1 MEFCAQDAAAVF
13 LKDAV
18 PVGEVE
24 VCGIF
29 CHDLAFS
36 GQIRHRDQHVFHL
49 SAVGT
54 GIHINCTTH
63 CAGDAISKFQAGQAA
78 VQRRLTQSRKL
89 QARASDDCIVDRPR
103 LCTRMA
109 DVFQK
114 TDSHFQGRGIHDHAP
129 VARILKQDVAA
140 VAQQVIFHITRF
152 AQCDHTAELFLR
164 LRLDKHI
171 RRAANFKGAVGGK
184 RLVLGKA
191 DLLRLQLLFQSFHK
205 TGFLYL

>member
-1 MEFCAQDAAAVF
+1 
-13 LKDAV
+13 
-18 PVGEVE
+18 
-24 VCGIF
+24 
-29 CHDLAFS
+29 
-36 GQIRHRDQHVFHL
+36 
-49 SAVGT
+49 
-54 GIHINCTTH
+54 
-63 CAGDAISKFQAGQAA
+63 
-78 VQRRLTQSRKL
+78 
-89 QARASDDCIVDRPR
+89 
-103 LCTRMA
+103 MA

-114 TDSHFQGRGIHDHAP
+114 TDSHFQSRGIHDHAP

-140 VAQQVIFHITRF
+140 VAQQVIFHIVRF
-152 AQCDHTAELFLR
+152 AQFDHTAELFFR